1 MLIIGI
7 AGIRAARRAARRA
20 ALAGPRRAA
29 HRAVESHA
37 KPHRVAVLWGEGG
50 WGAARA
56 ERGASRA
63 ERGASRTEMGG
74 HRAQTNVGSASI
86 FRESHRDHHSQGD
99 PTIVH
104 PPPPQ
109 GCGAEPREEKISFV
123 RAVLL

>member
-50 WGAARA
+50 WGASRA

-74 HRAQTNVGSASI
+74 QGGSAR
-86 FRESHRDHHSQGD
+86 REGVAQRDKYYIKYGEKMGKSHRS
-99 PTIVH
+99 
-104 PPPPQ
+104 
-109 GCGAEPREEKISFV
+109 C
-123 RAVLL
+123 